1 MSCHDT
7 ISFPGNRKAIDD
19 DDKVAWRRR
28 QAISSWCKAVV
39 SRGLPRT
46 AGIFTPRFSE
56 KSYFYYEQEI
66 PRNLSFRHIYLSE
79 FV

>member
-7 ISFPGNRKAIDD
+7 ISVPGNRKAIDD

-28 QAISSWCKAVV
+28 PAILRLCKGVV
-39 SRGLPRT
+39 SGGLPRT
-46 AGIFTPRFSE
+46 AGIFTTRFSE

-66 PRNLSFRHIYLSE
+66 PRNVSFRHIYLSE